1 MHAAAGRVVQSGA
14 MSSHHQ
20 DLSPFLHPHAFAD
33 EGVARREK
41 ALLQVTVLTLVTMAV
56 EVGAGWWTGSLAL
69 LADGWHMGTHA
80 LALGGAVLAY
90 RLAARASARGGYA
103 FGGWKIEVLA
113 AYTSGLLLL
122 AAAAGIAWDAVG
134 TLREP
139 RPIAFGEAMGV
150 AVLGLVVNLVSAWL
164 LARGG
169 HEHHGHHH
177 EHHGHDDDHHDRHG
191 HSHGHHHHDAN
202 FGAAY
207 LHVLADL
214 MTSVLAIAAL
224 AGGLWAGWRWLDPAV
239 ALLGALVVGQ
249 WALGVIRQSS
259 RALVDATA
267 DPEISRR
274 IRTLIEADGD
284 ARLSD
289 LHVWQ
294 VGARAWSAAIA
305 IVADRPLSAAV
316 YRARLAE
323 IAPLRHVTVEVH
335 RCEGCG
341 DGCPRG

>member
-1 MHAAAGRVVQSGA
+1 

-41 ALLQVTVLTLVTMAV
+41 ALLQVTLLTLVTMAV

-90 RLAARASARGGYA
+90 RLARRASAHGGYA

-122 AAAAGIAWDAVG
+122 AAAAGIAWDAIA

-150 AVLGLVVNLVSAWL
+150 ALLGLVVNLVSAWL
-164 LARGG
+164 LSRGG
-169 HEHHGHHH
+169 HDHHHGHADDHDH
-177 EHHGHDDDHHDRHG
+177 DHDDHP
-191 HSHGHHHHDAN
+191 HGHHHHDAN

-249 WALGVIRQSS
+249 WALGVLRQSS

-267 DPEISRR
+267 APEISGR

-294 VGARAWSAAIA
+294 VGAQAWSAAIA
-305 IVADRPLSAAV
+305 IVADRPLPAAV

-341 DGCPRG
+341 EACPRG